1 MRLQNVLSIFH
12 QKKNR
17 KRKKNS
23 NLPPPFFLP
32 NTPSENAPL
41 TFFQALKCLNLK
53 GSFCFF
59 LSGAFFSRLLK
70 RCK

>member
-1 MRLQNVLSIFH
+1 MCYLFFTRKKQKEKKQQPFPPFSSQSP
-12 QKKNR
+12 QKK
-17 KRKKNS
+17 
-23 NLPPPFFLP
+23 
-32 NTPSENAPL
+32 NAPL